1 MHGKELD
8 ILNEHPDILMK
19 KLQTKFT
26 DDQQQLF
33 VQSFLM
39 YLNHHQETAFVIDLD
54 NVWQWIGF
62 SRKDPAKKLL
72 EKHFERDVDYKIEL
86 QQALERKNEGGF
98 NKETILMNIKTF
110 KIFCLKA
117 GTKKADEI
125 HDYYITMEEILHEC
139 VLEVSYRKSKL
150 AAERA
155 LIESH
160 RNKSVNYFATIG
172 NIDGDEAGKFGES
185 DDLHTRVT
193 KLKRELG
200 DSFFLECVV
209 ECEKNGLL
217 EKKFKEHPEIIRRR
231 FKAVINGKMQ
241 TELIRLD
248 QNFGKDEVNKI
259 YNALK
264 EQIHKEID
272 KEMRHKERMLELN
285 IELKKLEVQ
294 SQQIQLQSQQMQ
306 LQSQSL
312 QARPSQARP
321 PRARPP
327 QPPTQSQPQSVRRKS
342 GAIKVSQYS
351 LDGQFIKTHN
361 SFVEAAKA
369 VHGNRKTLSDR
380 CASGQAYLDF
390 IWGLAE

>member
-1 MHGKELD
+1 MSCIVHGKELD

-26 DDQQQLF
+26 DEQQQLF

-39 YLNHHQETAFVIDLD
+39 YLNHDQTNDFVIDLD

-72 EKHFERDVDYKIEL
+72 EKHFERDVDYKIGL

-110 KIFCLKA
+110 KKFCLKA

-155 LIESH
+155 LIEIH

-241 TELIRLD
+241 TKLIRLD
-248 QNFGKDEVNKI
+248 QNFGKDEVKKI

-264 EQIHKEID
+264 EQIQTDID
-272 KEMRHKERMLELN
+272 KQMRHKERTSN
-285 IELKKLEVQ
+285 
-294 SQQIQLQSQQMQ
+294 
-306 LQSQSL
+306 
-312 QARPSQARP
+312 
-321 PRARPP
+321 
-327 QPPTQSQPQSVRRKS
+327 
-342 GAIKVSQYS
+342 
-351 LDGQFIKTHN
+351 
-361 SFVEAAKA
+361 
-369 VHGNRKTLSDR
+369 
-380 CASGQAYLDF
+380 
-390 IWGLAE
+390 